1 MADKNDGGDK
11 TEKPTPKKLQDARKK
26 GNISKSTEITNTAE
40 LILWL
45 ALFGLGLAYAGE
57 RIAALMNTAFEGMSG
72 SFVDTAPALA
82 WMALETTLIIT
93 ALFLLP
99 IAAFGLLVEFL
110 QTGPVL
116 SFEKIKPTM
125 ESLNP
130 AEGVKRIFSLD
141 SLVEGIK
148 ALIKTVLL
156 FLIGWW
162 VLEALLPELVLLPRA
177 NVDDIGAAMWEIM
190 FKLLGWTLAIFAFVS
205 ILDAAYQRHSFLKK
219 MRMSQRD
226 IQQEVKENEGDPY
239 IKAQRRQAHQ
249 EWAQQSASQVARDAT
264 VLIVNPTHVAIA
276 LNYDRDT
283 CPVPT
288 IAAKGEDH
296 VARAMRE
303 AGEESGVPIIRNV
316 ELARDLLVRAE
327 VGDIV
332 PRDLFDI
339 IAEVILW
346 AHEVREEIER
356 GQQCSQSG
364 DAPPEYRHAPPGEDL
379 THHPSHCN

>member
-1 MADKNDGGDK
+1 MAEKNDGGDK

-26 GNISKSTEITNTAE
+26 GDVPKSNEVTNTAE

-45 ALFGLGLAYAGE
+45 ALFGLGLTYAGE
-57 RIAALMNTAFEGMSG
+57 RITALMNTAFDGLGG
-72 SFVDTAPALA
+72 SFIDTAPALG

-116 SFEKIKPTM
+116 SVEKFKPKM
-125 ESLNP
+125 ENLNP
-130 AEGVKRIFSLD
+130 AEGIKRIFSLD
-141 SLVEGIK
+141 SLVEGVKI
-148 ALIKTVLL
+148 LIKTILL

-162 VLEALLPELVLLPRA
+162 VLEALLPELALLPRA
-177 NVDDIGAAMWEIM
+177 NADKIGEAMWEIM
-190 FKLLGWTLAIFAFVS
+190 LKLLGWTIGIFTLVA

-226 IQQEVKENEGDPY
+226 IQQEVKESEGDPY

-249 EWAQQSASQVARDAT
+249 EWTQQNAAQATRDAT

-276 LNYDRDT
+276 LDYDRDS

-296 VARAMRE
+296 VARAMRD
-303 AGEESGVPIIRNV
+303 AGEESGIPIIRNV
-316 ELARDLLVRAE
+316 ELARDLLARSE

-346 AHEVREEIER
+346 AREVRQEIKR
-356 GQQCSQSG
+356 GQPQIPLSG
-364 DAPPEYRHAPPGEDL
+364 NSPPERRHAAPGENL
-379 THHPSHCN
+379 TRYPV

>member
-1 MADKNDGGDK
+1 MADKNDSGDK
-11 TEKPTPKKLQDARKK
+11 TEKPTSKKLQDARKK
-26 GNISKSTEITNTAE
+26 GDVAKSNEVTNTAE

-45 ALFGLGLAYAGE
+45 ALFGLGLTYAGE
-57 RIAALMNTAFEGMSG
+57 HIAALMDTAFNGMAG
-72 SFVDTAPALA
+72 SFADTAPTLG
-82 WMALETTLIIT
+82 WMALETVLIIS

-116 SFEKIKPTM
+116 SIEKLKPKM
-125 ESLNP
+125 ENLNP
-130 AEGVKRIFSLD
+130 AEGIKRIFSLD
-141 SLVEGIK
+141 SLVEGLK
-148 ALIKTVLL
+148 TLVKTVLL

-162 VLEALLPELVLLPRA
+162 VLEALLPELALLPRA
-177 NVDDIGAAMWEIM
+177 NVDDIGTAMWEIM
-190 FKLLGWTLAIFAFVS
+190 FKLLGWTIGIFVFVS

-226 IQQEVKENEGDPY
+226 IKQEVKENEGDPY

-249 EWAQQSASQVARDAT
+249 EWTQQNAAQAARGAT
-264 VLIVNPTHVAIA
+264 ALIVNPTHVAIA
-276 LNYDRDT
+276 LDYDRDT

-288 IAAKGEDH
+288 IAAKGEGH
-296 VARAMRE
+296 VARAMRD

-316 ELARDLLVRAE
+316 ELARDLLARSE

-339 IAEVILW
+339 IAEIILW
-346 AHEVREEIER
+346 AREIREEIE
-356 GQQCSQSG
+356 QQQTS
-364 DAPPEYRHAPPGEDL
+364 PPGSPSPERRRAPPGENL
-379 THHPSHCN
+379 TRYPNHHR